1 MYLPAQFAEAR
12 VDVMHEL
19 IRTHSLATIVTFSGG
34 KLTANHIPMRI
45 VASPAPFG
53 TLRAHVARANP
64 LWRDIAAGTD
74 ALAIFQGPNLY
85 ISPSH
90 YATKHETGK
99 AVPTWN
105 YTVVHAHG
113 TLRSIDDPR
122 WLREFLEGLTDQHE
136 SARTVPWKIS
146 DAPHDF
152 INAQLKAIVG
162 LELTITDL
170 VGKWKISQNR
180 LPIDRQSTIDSLR
193 IDATHE
199 ATAMAMLIEQAFKGT
214 PSRS

>member
-1 MYLPAQFAEAR
+1 MYLPSQFAEER
-12 VDVMHEL
+12 VDVMHDL
-19 IRTHSLATIVTFSGG
+19 IRTHSLGTIVTFADG

-45 VASPAPFG
+45 DASPAPFG

-64 LWRDIAAGTD
+64 LWRDIAQGTN

-90 YATKHETGK
+90 YATKRESGK
-99 AVPTWN
+99 VVPTWN

-113 TLRSIDDPR
+113 TLRAIDDPS

-136 SARTVPWKIS
+136 SGRQVPWKIE
-146 DAPHDF
+146 DAPDDF
-152 INAQLKAIVG
+152 INTQLKAIVG
-162 LELTITDL
+162 IELTITDL

-180 LPIDRQSTIDSLR
+180 QPADRQSTIDSLR
-193 IDATHE
+193 TDGDPASQ
-199 ATAMAMLIEQAFKGT
+199 AMAGLVERAFVASPKR
-214 PSRS
+214 P